1 MSVSNAD
8 AASERQS
15 SGWVLF
21 AGIMISI
28 VAVLNIV
35 DGIAAIGDSSFFVGD
50 TKLILHDLNTW
61 GWILLVIGVIQL
73 FVAFGIWSGGQW
85 SRWLGVFMA
94 SLNAIAQ
101 MLFISAYPW
110 WSLAILALDILV
122 IYGLAVHGGRGRA
135 SLA

>member
-1 MSVSNAD
+1 MTVSSAD
-8 AASERQS
+8 AGDQHS

-21 AGIMISI
+21 AGIMIFV
-28 VAVLNIV
+28 VATLNII

-50 TKLILHDLNTW
+50 TKLILDDLNTW
-61 GWILLVIGVIQL
+61 GWILLIIGVIQL

-85 SRWLGVFMA
+85 SRWLGVFIA

-110 WSLAILALDILV
+110 WSLAILALDVLV

-135 SLA
+135 SMA

>member
-8 AASERQS
+8 AAAERQS

-50 TKLILHDLNTW
+50 TKLILDDLNTW

-85 SRWLGVFMA
+85 SRWLGVFIA

-110 WSLAILALDILV
+110 WSLAILALDVLV